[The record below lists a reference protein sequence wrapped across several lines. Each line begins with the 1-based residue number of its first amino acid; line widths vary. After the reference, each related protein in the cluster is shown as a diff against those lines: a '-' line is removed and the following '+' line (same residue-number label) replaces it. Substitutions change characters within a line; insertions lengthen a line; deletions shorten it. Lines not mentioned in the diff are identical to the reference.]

1 MINSITDTEISVTFT
16 DVPAMIYRLYVDV
29 VDLGFS
35 YADGNK
41 NRVWVDLIADT
52 APIVSSFAGG
62 NSLTF
67 TGYGFDVDTV
77 MTVCD
82 KPCEVLDPVT
92 DITYNSI
99 TCQTPTFV
107 T

>member
-1 MINSITDTEISVTFT
+1 
-16 DVPAMIYRLYVDV
+16 MIYRLYVDV

-35 YADGNK
+35 FADEWN
-41 NRVWVDLIADT
+41 NRVIIELIADA

-82 KPCEVLDPVT
+82 
-92 DITYNSI
+92 
-99 TCQTPTFV
+99 
-107 T
+107 